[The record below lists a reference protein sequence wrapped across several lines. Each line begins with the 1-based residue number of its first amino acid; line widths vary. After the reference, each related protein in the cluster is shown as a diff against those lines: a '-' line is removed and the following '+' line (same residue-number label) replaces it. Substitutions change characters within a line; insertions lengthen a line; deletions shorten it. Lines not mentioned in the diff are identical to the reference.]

1 MINGINIQDEHISCI
16 GNFIQQK
23 ESYMAIF
30 EFRSP
35 IVTYERY
42 KVEAN
47 SKQEAL
53 EKLLEDSSSYY
64 LEEELDE
71 DFISMK
77 EALKHY
83 NSEIEFEFVEEE

>member
-1 MINGINIQDEHISCI
+1 
-16 GNFIQQK
+16 
-23 ESYMAIF
+23 MAIF